1 MSKFCIGCGE
11 RLPAEA
17 LFCPEC
23 GKAAVFSE
31 KILSENVEN
40 ERTESD
46 EILNENGEK
55 IVARGD
61 AGYSDTDFFPVFG
74 GNNRR
79 SDSEHFLS
87 DGKDSFESVKE
98 KIFPFAYKSGRMSS
112 YLTSPIEED
121 ISSSGS
127 VSKNI
132 GSDSET
138 VFSGREKKTI
148 SGQKTLSTRKFFF
161 LMILFSIPVIGWL
174 FCFVMAFVPKNV
186 VIKSFARAALSALI
200 FFAVLFTILFFIYNR
215 FGTVIGENLE
225 RIFAEWKISLPF
237 DIPEL
242 FAR

>member
-46 EILNENGEK
+46 ETLNENGRK

-132 GSDSET
+132 GSDSEA

-174 FCFVMAFVPKNV
+174 FCFVMAFVPRNV
-186 VIKSFARAALSALI
+186 VIKNFARAALSVLI

>member
-46 EILNENGEK
+46 ETLNENGRK
-55 IVARGD
+55 IVDRGD

-132 GSDSET
+132 GSDSEA
-138 VFSGREKKTI
+138 VFSGREKKTD
-148 SGQKTLSTRKFFF
+148 SEQKTLSTRKFFF

-174 FCFVMAFVPKNV
+174 FCVVMAFVPKNV

>member
-46 EILNENGEK
+46 ETLNENGRK

-112 YLTSPIEED
+112 YLT
-121 ISSSGS
+121 
-127 VSKNI
+127 
-132 GSDSET
+132 
-138 VFSGREKKTI
+138 
-148 SGQKTLSTRKFFF
+148 
-161 LMILFSIPVIGWL
+161 
-174 FCFVMAFVPKNV
+174 
-186 VIKSFARAALSALI
+186 
-200 FFAVLFTILFFIYNR
+200 
-215 FGTVIGENLE
+215 
-225 RIFAEWKISLPF
+225 
-237 DIPEL
+237 
-242 FAR
+242 